1 MRGKILVVSEDV
13 ICLKKKLCRILC
25 DINAV
30 ANTEG
35 KGRDDLG
42 HEILL
47 ESEGIIRRITK
58 EQSRAVRGL
67 AESIKKNF

>member
-1 MRGKILVVSEDV
+1 MA
-13 ICLKKKLCRILC
+13 

-42 HEILL
+42 PEILV
-47 ESEGIIRRITK
+47 EAEGIIRRITK

-67 AESIKKNF
+67 AESIKKKYI

>member
-13 ICLKKKLCRILC
+13 MNLKRKVNIIILYSNYKLCRILAE
-25 DINAV
+25 INAV
-30 ANTEG
+30 ANPEG

-42 HEILL
+42 AEILL

-58 EQSRAVRGL
+58 E
-67 AESIKKNF
+67 

>member
-13 ICLKKKLCRILC
+13 MNLKRKVNIIILYGYYKLCRILAE
-25 DINAV
+25 INAV
-30 ANTEG
+30 ANPEG

-42 HEILL
+42 AEILL

-58 EQSRAVRGL
+58 E
-67 AESIKKNF
+67 

>member
-13 ICLKKKLCRILC
+13 INLKKKVHLIKKIYNFFQLCRILAE
-25 DINAV
+25 INAV

-42 HEILL
+42 PEILI
-47 ESEGIIRRITK
+47 ESEGIIRRVTK
-58 EQSRAVRGL
+58 E
-67 AESIKKNF
+67 